1 MPSTASEWLASNPNQ
16 VAELREVLI
25 ANGVSVDF
33 LTEYPDWMLEN
44 IAQQLTDTF
53 SQSYWDDI
61 EKSYGNDVNELLRA
75 GIRNGKSMGDIA
87 QEMTD
92 LSDEYAESRAMNI
105 ARTESGH
112 ALNGARKASMDE
124 IVNDPQLVGTLRPTW
139 QSALGTTTRDSHAI
153 LDGVPAD
160 KEGMWTLSGYK
171 IPWPAHYSLPPG
183 ERCNCQCTIVI
194 EYGLQDLEARDMIEQ
209 YNQRVEEYNKD
220 VRLREKFNP
229 YHDSLGRFS
238 TGSGSGA
245 HMAPDTGG
253 GTGGGSSDGGKMQEV
268 TYDKDSKKWLLG
280 NGKELPDNVPRIPP
294 AWTGVRV
301 NTSKNADLVV
311 VGVDAKGRKQSIYSE
326 AHWTKAAEVKFA
338 RVNELRS
345 KVKNI
350 EKEIKGDLKV
360 PERKEQAACLRLVL
374 ETGIRP
380 GSDSDTGAAK
390 KAYGATTLE
399 GRHVKVVNGEVRL
412 QFVGKKGVDIDIPV
426 TNKALVADLL
436 KRKKKS
442 GDSGKLFNTSNRKL
456 LQYTHTKDGGSF
468 KTKDFRTAKA
478 TTMAIKLVS
487 SMSKPKNPKEY
498 KKSVKEVATV
508 VSQSLGNTPTIAL
521 QSYIHSAVFTKWRA
535 SAGV

>member
-1 MPSTASEWLASNPNQ
+1 MPSTASEWLAKNPNQ
-16 VAELREVLI
+16 AAELREVLV

-61 EKSYGNDVNELLRA
+61 EQSYGNDVNELLRA

-124 IVNDPQLVGTLRPTW
+124 IVNDPQLVGTLRPMW

-220 VRLREKFNP
+220 IQLEEKF
-229 YHDSLGRFS
+229 
-238 TGSGSGA
+238 
-245 HMAPDTGG
+245 
-253 GTGGGSSDGGKMQEV
+253 
-268 TYDKDSKKWLLG
+268 
-280 NGKELPDNVPRIPP
+280 KETVEN
-294 AWTGVRV
+294 
-301 NTSKNADLVV
+301 
-311 VGVDAKGRKQSIYSE
+311 
-326 AHWTKAAEVKFA
+326 
-338 RVNELRS
+338 
-345 KVKNI
+345 
-350 EKEIKGDLKV
+350 LK
-360 PERKEQAACLRLVL
+360 
-374 ETGIRP
+374 
-380 GSDSDTGAAK
+380 
-390 KAYGATTLE
+390 
-399 GRHVKVVNGEVRL
+399 
-412 QFVGKKGVDIDIPV
+412 
-426 TNKALVADLL
+426 
-436 KRKKKS
+436 
-442 GDSGKLFNTSNRKL
+442 
-456 LQYTHTKDGGSF
+456 
-468 KTKDFRTAKA
+468 
-478 TTMAIKLVS
+478 
-487 SMSKPKNPKEY
+487 
-498 KKSVKEVATV
+498 
-508 VSQSLGNTPTIAL
+508 
-521 QSYIHSAVFTKWRA
+521 
-535 SAGV
+535 